1 MGEAKR
7 RAASDPNFGKPKP
20 PRRGLIVSAPFE
32 IKGSSL
38 TVRSFNLDPQ
48 ELRFSLLL
56 FDQIV
61 WPRMPI
67 PPMPP
72 PPPGGYPEQAA
83 MISTSHSRDEEF
95 LEWAGFLT
103 RPNYTF
109 IGDLAQGVAKMQIQ
123 AFADHDAREPGQWS
137 LAQGENSFFLHDKLL
152 EPDAGALLELQ
163 RAIPIPDK
171 DVPLNEVLEFKR
183 RRNDELQRLRA
194 ALDGF
199 LETINQAEDKEA
211 ELQKHIATID
221 AACADALR
229 VSHEWQFPVRL
240 TNFKTSF
247 DLRPFVTAAG
257 GVAAYGVGI
266 ERGLPASA
274 AILAGIGGAVLA
286 TAPALKLAGDFGWRG
301 LKRRL
306 GPYRYVYQFHN
317 ELF

>member
-7 RAASDPNFGKPKP
+7 RKASDPNFVGKPKP
-20 PRRGLIVSAPFE
+20 LRRGLIVSAPFE

-38 TVRSFNLDPQ
+38 TIRSFNLDPQ

-72 PPPGGYPEQAA
+72 PPPGGYPRNMRA

-95 LEWAGFLT
+95 LERAGFLT
-103 RPNYTF
+103 RPNYMF
-109 IGDLAQGVAKMQIQ
+109 MGDMAQGVAKMQIQ

-194 ALDGF
+194 ELDGF
-199 LETINQAEDKEA
+199 IATINQAEDKEA

-240 TNFKTSF
+240 TNFKASF
-247 DLRPFVTAAG
+247 DLRPIVTAIAG
-257 GVAAYGVGI
+257 SASYILAS
-266 ERGLPASA
+266 ELRLSA
-274 AILAGIGGAVLA
+274 AILGAAVA

-306 GPYRYVYQFHN
+306 GPYCYVYQFHN